1 MPEGVPIIIKR
12 KKATKHPHH
21 GGAWKVAYADFIT
34 ALMAFFMVMWIIGMD
49 GEDRMIIQS
58 YFKDPVGFTKK
69 APKSPFTVAPDA
81 GSPGGQFDPDS
92 GQSMIDRDME
102 SMAELRKQLEKEF
115 EDDPEL
121 HELLERHA
129 VEINETPDG
138 LVLEFIENEMNGEV
152 FFLLGKAVVRP
163 LAKRVML
170 KIAPIL
176 ANSGRLLIIDGHTD
190 ARPFPGTGYD
200 NFDLSYER
208 ANAVRTILRTGG
220 VRSSQLAVIRSMAD
234 TRPRVEGDP
243 FHFSNRRVSI
253 LFPYRYKEET
263 VLNGLPRDLLRES
276 IEGIFRLPRDL
287 AGQ

>member
-34 ALMAFFMVMWIIGMD
+34 AMMAFFMVMWIIGMD
-49 GEDRMIIQS
+49 DDDRMTIQS
-58 YFKDPVGFTKK
+58 YFKDPVGFSKQ
-69 APKSPFTVAPDA
+69 APKTPFTVAP
-81 GSPGGQFDPDS
+81 GTTMPGGRFSPDS

-102 SMAELRKQLEKEF
+102 SMEDVRKQLEKEF

-121 HELLERHA
+121 RGMLADHA
-129 VEINETPDG
+129 VEINVTPDG

-152 FFLLGKAVVRP
+152 FFLLGKEVVRP
-163 LAKRVML
+163 QAKKVML

-176 ANSGRLLIIDGHTD
+176 ANSGRPLIIDGHTD

-200 NFDLSYER
+200 NFDLSLDR
-208 ANAVRTILRTGG
+208 ANAVRTVLRSGG
-220 VRSSQLAVIRSMAD
+220 VEASQVSMIRGFAD
-234 TRPRVEGDP
+234 TRPRVVDDP

-253 LFPYRYKEET
+253 LLPYKYREQT
-263 VLNGLPRDLLRES
+263 VFSGLPSELLRES
-276 IEGIFRLPRDL
+276 TEGMFRLPLDL
-287 AGQ
+287 AGR